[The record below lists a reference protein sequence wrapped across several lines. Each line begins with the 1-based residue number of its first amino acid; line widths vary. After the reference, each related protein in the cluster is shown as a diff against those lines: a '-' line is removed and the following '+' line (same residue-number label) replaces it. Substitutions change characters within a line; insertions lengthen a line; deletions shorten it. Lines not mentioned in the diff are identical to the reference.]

1 MGYLNIKAN
10 INKLFFCIVMYCCA
24 LCKIYSS
31 KVGGNIPGLQKGKI
45 TCVKRKPKTV
55 NNERCLWLT
64 INVYTGS
71 IENARTH
78 KSVNCSEFLPIID
91 STNYVKGK
99 DYKRLQ
105 RWWEYKNEFI
115 LNRPPVVN
123 REMSSRFTKERLQE
137 AKEIWLYFEVFS
149 QGKNWRFACYIPN
162 WPGLANVPNNCSDTL
177 KGLLFFPAY
186 PKKDLREVGIVN
198 DNCFSSPCWINFSQ
212 DMLSFFSMYLVFSIN
227 LKEER
232 QTFSLIFYEQDKPFV
247 WGHHYL
253 LGDSVL
259 NRFDVY
265 TSTRR

>member
-1 MGYLNIKAN
+1 
-10 INKLFFCIVMYCCA
+10 MYCCA
-24 LCKIYSS
+24 LCKVYSS
-31 KVGGNIPGLQKGKI
+31 QVDGNIPDLQGRKP
-45 TCVKRKPKTV
+45 TCVKRRHKTV
-55 NNERCLWLT
+55 CGWECVLWM
-64 INVYTGS
+64 IDIYTGS
-71 IENARTH
+71 IKNATTYENLNYSR
-78 KSVNCSEFLPIID
+78 FLPIID
-91 STNYVKGK
+91 RTNFVKGSY
-99 DYKRLQ
+99 YKSLQ

-115 LNRPPVVN
+115 LNTPPVVN
-123 REMSSRFTKERLQE
+123 HAMSSRFTKERLQG
-137 AKEIWLYFEVFS
+137 AREIWLYFEVFS

-186 PKKDLREVGIVN
+186 PKRDLRDVGMVK

-232 QTFSLIFYEQDKPFV
+232 QTFSLNFYKEGKCFV

-253 LGDSVL
+253 SADGVL

-265 TSTRR
+265 DHQ